1 MGTKGASGLK
11 KLIVGSNTA
20 DVIKKVQ
27 CSTLVVPENASYT
40 AIKEVAFPTDFLASF
55 SYRMLDNISQI
66 LEQSLGSLRI
76 IHVKKKEE
84 ELNHE
89 QKENKELL
97 EEFFSD
103 HPVSFHYLTNNKLE
117 DAIQC
122 FVESRNIDL
131 IVMVAKHLNYFQQ
144 ILFHTKV
151 ENISYHTDI
160 PFLVLHE

>member
-1 MGTKGASGLK
+1 
-11 KLIVGSNTA
+11 
-20 DVIKKVQ
+20 
-27 CSTLVVPENASYT
+27 
-40 AIKEVAFPTDFLASF
+40 
-55 SYRMLDNISQI
+55 MLDQISQI
-66 LEQSLGSLRI
+66 LEQSLASLRI

-84 ELNHE
+84 ELSSE

-97 EEFFSD
+97 EEFFHE
-103 HPVSFHYLTNNKLE
+103 HPLSFHYLTNSKLE

-122 FVESRNIDL
+122 FVESRGVDL